1 MNELCSLA
9 NTLNDGI
16 NSSFNFFRNKPCQ
29 QSHVNYLTE
38 ARAILERIE
47 ATQLDAIERAAD
59 LCAQTIAGDGL
70 VHLFGTG
77 HSRIF
82 VEEMFPRHGSFPG
95 FHPIVELSLTY
106 HNLVVGSN
114 GQRQAMFLEH
124 VEGFGQVILRNFVF
138 SPPDCF
144 LLFSNSGINEVV
156 VDVALE
162 AKRLGMPVIAVVSVD
177 HCTASPANHS
187 SGKKLIDIADVVIDN
202 CTPGGDALV
211 RIPNLEDPVGP
222 GSTIGAAA
230 VTNALKCRIAEKLT
244 ELGKPPIVLT
254 SSYFIGSEA
263 SKQRFD
269 ECYDDYRARIQKVYG
284 CR

>member
-1 MNELCSLA
+1 MSNAAFDYISQA
-9 NTLNDGI
+9 
-16 NSSFNFFRNKPCQ
+16 K
-29 QSHVNYLTE
+29 
-38 ARAILERIE
+38 AILKRIE
-47 ATQLDAIERAAD
+47 ATQMNAIENAAKI
-59 LCAQTIAGDGL
+59 CAQAIAGNGL

-95 FHPIVELSLTY
+95 FHPIVELSLTF

-138 SPPDCF
+138 SKPDCF

-156 VDVALE
+156 VDVAME
-162 AKRLGMPVIAVVSVD
+162 AKRQNLPVIAVVSME
-177 HCTASPANHS
+177 HCNASAALHS
-187 SGKKLIDIADVVIDN
+187 SGNKLTDLADIVIDN
-202 CTPGGDALV
+202 CTPAGDALV
-211 RIPNLEDPVGP
+211 HVPNLEDPVGP

-230 VTNALKCRIAEKLT
+230 ATNALKCCIAEKLT
-244 ELGKPPIVLT
+244 ALGKPPLVLT

-263 SKQRFD
+263 SKKRFD
-269 ECYDDYRARIQKVYG
+269 DCYDDYRDRVRKVYG
-284 CR
+284 

>member
-1 MNELCSLA
+1 MSNAAFNYINEA
-9 NTLNDGI
+9 
-16 NSSFNFFRNKPCQ
+16 K
-29 QSHVNYLTE
+29 
-38 ARAILERIE
+38 AILERIE
-47 ATQLDAIERAAD
+47 GTQMDALENAAEI
-59 LCAQTIAGDGL
+59 CAQAIAGDGL

-82 VEEMFPRHGSFPG
+82 IEEMFPRHGSFPG
-95 FHPIVELSLTY
+95 FHPIVELSLTF

-138 SPPDCF
+138 SKPDCF

-156 VDVALE
+156 VDVAIE
-162 AKRLGMPVIAVVSVD
+162 AKRQNLPVIAVVSVE
-177 HCTASPANHS
+177 HCNASAALHS
-187 SGKKLIDIADVVIDN
+187 SGKKLTDLADVVIDN
-202 CTPGGDALV
+202 CTPAGDALV
-211 RIPNLEDPVGP
+211 HVANLEDPVGP

-244 ELGKPPIVLT
+244 SLGKPPLVLT

-263 SKQRFD
+263 SKKRFD
-269 ECYDDYRARIQKVYG
+269 DCYDDYRDRVRKVYG
-284 CR
+284 

>member
-1 MNELCSLA
+1 MSNVSL
-9 NTLNDGI
+9 DYI
-16 NSSFNFFRNKPCQ
+16 NQAK
-29 QSHVNYLTE
+29 
-38 ARAILERIE
+38 AILDRIE
-47 ATQLDAIERAAD
+47 STQLDAIERAAEICTD
-59 LCAQTIAGDGL
+59 AIAGKGL

-144 LLFSNSGINEVV
+144 IVFSNSGVNEVV

-162 AKRLGMPVIAVVSVD
+162 ARRLSLPLIAVVSME
-177 HCTASPANHS
+177 HCTASPAVHS
-187 SGKKLIDIADVVIDN
+187 SGKKLIDIADIVIDN
-202 CTPGGDALV
+202 CTPGGDAMV
-211 RIPNLEDPVGP
+211 RIPNLADPVGP

-244 ELGKPPIVLT
+244 ERGKPPIVLT

-263 SKQRFD
+263 SKRRFD
-269 ECYDDYRARIQKVYG
+269 ECYDDYRDRVQKVYG

>member
-1 MNELCSLA
+1 MSGSA
-9 NTLNDGI
+9 I
-16 NSSFNFFRNKPCQ
+16 A
-29 QSHVNYLTE
+29 YLTE
-38 ARAILERIE
+38 VKKILDRIE
-47 ATQLDAIERAAD
+47 STQMGQIERAAEI
-59 LCAQTIAGDGL
+59 CTHTIAGEGL

-95 FHPIVELSLTY
+95 FHPIVELSLTF

-144 LLFSNSGINEVV
+144 LIFSNSGVNEVV

-162 AKRLGMPVIAVVSVD
+162 AKRLGMPVIAVISVE

-187 SGKKLIDIADVVIDN
+187 SGKKLIDIADIVIDN
-202 CTPGGDALV
+202 CTPAGDALV
-211 RIPNLEDPVGP
+211 SIPDLADPVGP
-222 GSTIGAAA
+222 GPTIGATT
-230 VTNALKCRIAEKLT
+230 VTNALKCRIAEKLI
-244 ELGKPPIVLT
+244 ERGKPPIVLT

-263 SKQRFD
+263 SKERFD
-269 ECYDDYRARIQKVYG
+269 DCYDDYRARVQKVYG
-284 CR
+284 SR

>member
-1 MNELCSLA
+1 MQNAAFDYIHQAS
-9 NTLNDGI
+9 
-16 NSSFNFFRNKPCQ
+16 
-29 QSHVNYLTE
+29 
-38 ARAILERIE
+38 AILERIRS
-47 ATQLDAIERAAD
+47 TQMEAIERAAE

-138 SPPDCF
+138 EKPDCF

-162 AKRLGMPVIAVVSVD
+162 AGRLGLPVIAVVSVD
-177 HCTASPANHS
+177 HCTASSALHS
-187 SGKKLIDIADVVIDN
+187 SGKKLIGIADIVIDN
-202 CTPGGDALV
+202 CTPAGDALV
-211 RIPNLEDPVGP
+211 HMPGLEDPVGP

-230 VTNALKCRIAEKLT
+230 VTNALKCQIAEKLT
-244 ELGKPPIVLT
+244 GLGKPPIVLT
-254 SSYFIGSEA
+254 SSYFIGTEA
-263 SKQRFD
+263 SKQRFED
-269 ECYDDYRARIQKVYG
+269 CYDDYRARVQKVYG
-284 CR
+284 PCR

>member
-1 MNELCSLA
+1 MLNASLE
-9 NTLNDGI
+9 
-16 NSSFNFFRNKPCQ
+16 
-29 QSHVNYLTE
+29 YLTQ
-38 ARAILERIE
+38 AKAILERIE
-47 ATQLDAIERAAD
+47 STQLDAIERAAEI
-59 LCAQTIAGDGL
+59 CANAIAGNGL

-138 SPPDCF
+138 TEPDCF
-144 LLFSNSGINEVV
+144 LLFSNSGVNEVV
-156 VDVALE
+156 LDVAIE
-162 AKRLGMPVIAVVSVD
+162 AKRLNMPVIAVVSVD

-187 SGKKLIDIADVVIDN
+187 SGKKLIDIADITIDN

-211 RIPNLEDPVGP
+211 RVPNLADPVGP

-230 VTNALKCRIAEKLT
+230 VTNALKCQIAQKLT
-244 ELGKPPIVLT
+244 ERGKPPIVLT
-254 SSYFIGSEA
+254 SGYFIGGEA

-269 ECYDDYRARIQKVYG
+269 DCYDDYRSRVQKVYG

>member
-1 MNELCSLA
+1 MMDA
-9 NTLNDGI
+9 GLNYI
-16 NSSFNFFRNKPCQ
+16 TQ
-29 QSHVNYLTE
+29 AQ
-38 ARAILERIE
+38 AILERIQV
-47 ATQLDAIERAAD
+47 TQAENIERAAEI
-59 LCAQTIAGDGL
+59 CTQAIAGDGL

-95 FHPIVELSLTY
+95 FHPIVELSLTF

-138 SPPDCF
+138 SAPDCF
-144 LLFSNSGINEVV
+144 LIFSNSGVNEVV
-156 VDVALE
+156 IDVALE
-162 AKRLGMPVIAVVSVD
+162 AKRMNLPVIAVTSID
-177 HCTASPANHS
+177 HCSASPATHS
-187 SGKKLIDIADVVIDN
+187 SGRKLLDVADIVIDN

-211 RIPNLEDPVGP
+211 RIPGLKDPVGP

-244 ELGKPPIVLT
+244 MLGKPPIVLT
-254 SSYFIGSEA
+254 SSFFIGSEA
-263 SKQRFD
+263 SNKRFE
-269 ECYDDYRARIQKVYG
+269 ECYDDYRARVQKVFG
-284 CR
+284 CSR

>member
-1 MNELCSLA
+1 MSNAAFDYISQA
-9 NTLNDGI
+9 
-16 NSSFNFFRNKPCQ
+16 K
-29 QSHVNYLTE
+29 
-38 ARAILERIE
+38 AILERIE
-47 ATQLDAIERAAD
+47 ATQMHAIENATEI
-59 LCAQTIAGDGL
+59 CAQAIAGEGL

-82 VEEMFPRHGSFPG
+82 IEEMFPRHGSFPG
-95 FHPIVELSLTY
+95 FHPIVELSLTF

-138 SPPDCF
+138 SKPDCF

-162 AKRLGMPVIAVVSVD
+162 ARRQNLPVIAVVSVE
-177 HCTASPANHS
+177 HCNASAALHS
-187 SGKKLIDIADVVIDN
+187 SGKKLTDLADVVIDN
-202 CTPGGDALV
+202 CTPAGDALV
-211 RIPNLEDPVGP
+211 RVKNLEDPVGP

-244 ELGKPPIVLT
+244 ALGKPPLVLT

-263 SKQRFD
+263 SKKRFD
-269 ECYDDYRARIQKVYG
+269 DCYDDYRDRVRKVYG
-284 CR
+284 

>member
-1 MNELCSLA
+1 MSTA
-9 NTLNDGI
+9 AVDYMTQV
-16 NSSFNFFRNKPCQ
+16 K
-29 QSHVNYLTE
+29 
-38 ARAILERIE
+38 AILNRIE
-47 ATQLDAIERAAD
+47 ATQMDSIEQAAEI
-59 LCAQTIAGDGL
+59 CSQTIAGNGL

-95 FHPIVELSLTY
+95 FHPIVELSLTF

-124 VEGFGQVILRNFVF
+124 VEGLGQVILRNFVF

-144 LLFSNSGINEVV
+144 LVYSNSGVNEVV

-162 AKRLGMPVIAVVSVD
+162 AKRLNMPVIAIVSIE
-177 HCTASPANHS
+177 HCNASPANHS
-187 SGKKLIDIADVVIDN
+187 SGKKLTDIADIIIDN

-222 GSTIGAAA
+222 GSTIGAAT
-230 VTNALKCRIAEKLT
+230 VTNTLKCSIAEKLT
-244 ELGKPPIVLT
+244 SLGKPPIVLT
-254 SSYFIGSEA
+254 SSYFIGSDA
-263 SKQRFD
+263 SKKRFD
-269 ECYDDYRARIQKVYG
+269 DCYDDYRARVQKVYG
-284 CR
+284 RCE

>member
-1 MNELCSLA
+1 MSKASLDYITQA
-9 NTLNDGI
+9 
-16 NSSFNFFRNKPCQ
+16 K
-29 QSHVNYLTE
+29 
-38 ARAILERIE
+38 AILNRIE
-47 ATQLDAIERAAD
+47 ATQLDAIERAAEI
-59 LCAQTIAGDGL
+59 CSQTIAGDGL

-124 VEGFGQVILRNFVF
+124 VEGFGQIILRNFVF
-138 SPPDCF
+138 SAPDCF

-162 AKRLGMPVIAVVSVD
+162 AKRMNLPVIAVVSVE
-177 HCTASPANHS
+177 HCTASPALHS
-187 SGKKLIDIADVVIDN
+187 SRKKLIDVADIVIDN
-202 CTPGGDALV
+202 CTPAGDALV
-211 RIPNLEDPVGP
+211 RVLSLDDPVGP

-230 VTNALKCRIAEKLT
+230 VTNALKCCIAEKLT
-244 ELGKPPIVLT
+244 ALGKPPIVLT

-269 ECYDDYRARIQKVYG
+269 DCYDDYRARIQKVYG

>member
-1 MNELCSLA
+1 MSGSA
-9 NTLNDGI
+9 I
-16 NSSFNFFRNKPCQ
+16 A
-29 QSHVNYLTE
+29 YLTE
-38 ARAILERIE
+38 VKKILDRIE
-47 ATQLDAIERAAD
+47 STQMGQIERAAEI
-59 LCAQTIAGDGL
+59 CTHTIAGEGL

-95 FHPIVELSLTY
+95 FHPIVELSLTF

-144 LLFSNSGINEVV
+144 LIFSNSGVNEVV

-162 AKRLGMPVIAVVSVD
+162 AKRLGMPVIAVISVE

-187 SGKKLIDIADVVIDN
+187 SGKKLIDIADIVIDN
-202 CTPGGDALV
+202 CTPAGDALV
-211 RIPNLEDPVGP
+211 SIPDLADPVGP
-222 GSTIGAAA
+222 GSTIGAAT

-244 ELGKPPIVLT
+244 ERGKPPIVLT

-263 SKQRFD
+263 SKERFD
-269 ECYDDYRARIQKVYG
+269 DCYDDYRARVQKVYG
-284 CR
+284 SR